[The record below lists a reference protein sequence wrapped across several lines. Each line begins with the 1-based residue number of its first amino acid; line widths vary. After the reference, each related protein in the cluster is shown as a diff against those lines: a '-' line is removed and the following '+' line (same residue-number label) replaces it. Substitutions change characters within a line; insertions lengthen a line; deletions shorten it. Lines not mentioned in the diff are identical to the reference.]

1 MEPADGER
9 AAITEARAQGWALST
24 GELIP
29 GATGVAAPLA
39 GLDASIS
46 AVWIE
51 LRDPAAAAGRV
62 THSAGVIAS
71 LLA

>member
-1 MEPADGER
+1 MEPVKGER
-9 AAITEARAQGWALST
+9 AAITQARARGWAIST

-39 GLDASIS
+39 RLDASIS

-51 LRDPAAAAGRV
+51 LRDEAGAAALV
-62 THSAGVIAS
+62 TAAASTIAS